1 MKLLVFIG
9 LWFLCA
15 VLSACIAASKGREW
29 QGRLI
34 GGVLIGPFGLLIG
47 LLPAR
52 YKKPVRLPPRLSI
65 VCAIAAA
72 VMSIGAFYALHI
84 AYWGSAVLLF
94 LVTGLLAEIVFLTD
108 SADTEQEPDDPNP
121 PTPPPSLNSRPLV

>member
-1 MKLLVFIG
+1 MQLLAFIG
-9 LWFLCA
+9 LWLLCA

-52 YKKPVRLPPRLSI
+52 YKKPLRLPPRLSI

-72 VMSIGAFYALHI
+72 LMSIGAFYALHMG
-84 AYWGSAVLLF
+84 YWGSAVLLF

-108 SADTEQEPDDPNP
+108 SADTGREPDDPNP

>member
-52 YKKPVRLPPRLSI
+52 YKSRCGSHPGCPSCAPLPP
-65 VCAIAAA
+65 
-72 VMSIGAFYALHI
+72 
-84 AYWGSAVLLF
+84 
-94 LVTGLLAEIVFLTD
+94 
-108 SADTEQEPDDPNP
+108 P
-121 PTPPPSLNSRPLV
+121 

>member
-1 MKLLVFIG
+1 MKLLAFIG

-52 YKKPVRLPPRLSI
+52 YKKPVRLPPRLSV
-65 VCAIAAA
+65 VCAMAAA
-72 VMSIGAFYALHI
+72 VMSMGAFYALHMS
-84 AYWGSAVLLF
+84 YWGSAVLLF

-108 SADTEQEPDDPNP
+108 STDTEQEPDDPNP

>member
-52 YKKPVRLPPRLSI
+52 YKKPVAAPTLGCPSCAPLPP
-65 VCAIAAA
+65 
-72 VMSIGAFYALHI
+72 
-84 AYWGSAVLLF
+84 
-94 LVTGLLAEIVFLTD
+94 
-108 SADTEQEPDDPNP
+108 P
-121 PTPPPSLNSRPLV
+121 